1 MIIEKRLSKV
11 EVRDNEPETDEENG
25 QQQGKVIS
33 GYAILFN
40 EPSQPMPV
48 DNSTFTETISPQAL
62 QGVDLSKL
70 VMIYNHDYAN
80 ILASVKAGTLDVN
93 VDEKGLAFK
102 ATLPD
107 TTVANDVYENIKAG
121 NLDSMSFGFSVLA
134 DEWQQAD
141 DGSYTRQIDKI
152 ENLYELSVVTLP
164 AYDGTELTVD
174 TRNLKINKEDNNNMF
189 QKVKSEETVTPVQ
202 AFNKYVRNAG
212 NVDAETRAAITT
224 TEIGAVL
231 PKEVI
236 EPAFELKNNPDA
248 LANFATVLNVSNN
261 AGSLPVVT
269 SDDTTVLATKAE
281 AAEMADVDYT
291 IKSVD
296 YKVQTRA
303 GRIVVSDEAR
313 EDAAVDIVGL
323 CKGQLQKLVQ
333 NTDNQNILKLLGTLT
348 AKTAK
353 TIDDLKTVFNVD
365 LNPALTDSATWV
377 VNSTAFNTLDQ
388 LKDTQGR
395 YLLQP
400 DVTAPSGYSLFGRPV
415 VRVANNVW
423 NAAISKGANMVLAD
437 VSQAVAIFRRAQV
450 SFDWEK
456 FDNYASGLAI
466 VTRDDYKLIDE
477 NAGFAIT
484 FNAAAA

>member
-11 EVRDNEPETDEENG
+11 EVRDNEPGTDEENG

-174 TRNLKINKEDNNNMF
+174 TRNLKINKEDNNMF
-189 QKVKSEETVTPVQ
+189 KKVEEETVTPVQ

-236 EPAFELKNNPDA
+236 EPAFELKDNPDA

-296 YKVQTRA
+296 YKAQTRA

-333 NTDNQNILKLLGTLT
+333 NTDNQNILKLLGTL
-348 AKTAK
+348 TAK

-423 NAAISKGANMVLAD
+423 SAAISKGANMVLAD